1 MTTDDFLYCQT
12 PGSWVAAV
20 NDNLDILLIDHAN
33 CEKKAASTALNLMY
47 RYVDKP
53 EMLLQLS
60 KLARE
65 ELRHFEQV
73 VSLLN
78 ARGIE
83 YANVSS
89 ARYAGELR
97 KGVRTHEPARLVD
110 MMVVSAIVE
119 ARSCERFE
127 RVIPV
132 LDNELADFYSSLLK
146 SEARHF
152 RIYLEFAE
160 QYAERAA
167 DTRAIDLDA
176 RIAFFL
182 AEDQRLVESLDP
194 DFRFHSGVPE
204 VTMVGESAA
213 VG

>member
-1 MTTDDFLYCQT
+1 MTIDDFLYCQT

-73 VSLLN
+73 VGLLN

-89 ARYAGELR
+89 ARYAGEMR

-132 LDNELADFYSSLLK
+132 LDNELADFYGSLLK

-152 RIYLEFAE
+152 SIYLEYAE
-160 QYAERAA
+160 QYAERAT

-182 AEDQRLVESLDP
+182 AEDQRLVESPDP

-204 VTMVGESAA
+204 ATMVGGSAA
-213 VG
+213 VS